1 MRFTRGQN
9 GYESIFL
16 DIDHIPITEDYEIVC
31 GWDSGKTFSTEND
44 RKFSLQKIQPGNVFT
59 IFNTGVD
66 GRCGIEIIPFKG
78 NGILYKGHGRPFSNL
93 VNPTDKAKRG
103 DFVTLASLDARL
115 TKDECRMWQVVNC
128 RGFWEKS

>member
-59 IFNTGVD
+59 IFNLTAILPPFGVKLD
-66 GRCGIEIIPFKG
+66 RGTTQRIVHRVRDNCTALDEFNCIV
-78 NGILYKGHGRPFSNL
+78 HGFERF
-93 VNPTDKAKRG
+93 
-103 DFVTLASLDARL
+103 
-115 TKDECRMWQVVNC
+115 E
-128 RGFWEKS
+128 